1 MKTLLL
7 IVICIP
13 LMILPAWSR
22 DFVPALPSTTGPIG
36 VCGLPVLPA
45 NTEHQLRTLDKPH
58 STRFQKLLQQEQS
71 MALFNAINTTQ
82 QKFWAYDM
90 KKKEF
95 YEVTATL
102 RKAGNLTNIWV
113 EDDSWDK
120 GYVTQVEVDAIYQA
134 LEVRS
139 GNRSLNPDLGI
150 VAIDT
155 LLFGQPPNKDGDGII
170 DFLILDIRDE
180 FDPDNKNYQFIAG
193 YFHPWDQTDNA
204 TSNKRDLLYL
214 DAYPG
219 IYFNDQRSTDKV
231 LSTTAHELQHL
242 IHYHYD
248 ADEETWVNEG
258 LSELAG
264 IYCGYGLDFPYFYLK
279 DTNKGL
285 MNWSGEIADYAR
297 VSLWTLYIAEQF
309 GIPFIRTLVQDKANG
324 KKGYENTL
332 LRLGLDE
339 YTFDEIFKNWALALY
354 VNDRDLDPRYGYMHD
369 LARGLRAEFRET
381 IIQYPYQT
389 QFAIQN
395 YAPVYFRFR
404 GADTLQ
410 IDFRGAP
417 PEGYWIH
424 RNNSQLTMDP
434 LRFNR
439 LEIAGFNPD
448 DEFVLLLTN
457 TDVMQEVSFQAFAPY
472 SIELIELKYD
482 DGELDFGL
490 TTDGIGAN
498 RFITPENEMKLR
510 QIRFYNLQAEN
521 QYRIYV
527 YDEGVGGIPGRQLMP
542 SIDTLIVASR
552 NWVEITL
559 DPPLTFDRQNTPF
572 FVGFQVTTPD
582 RSLAYDHQDGSGG
595 ASYLNPGSRWH
606 RLSEFPT
613 SDGTNLTGYWM
624 IRAVLEGGLKP
635 SGEPSDFDTTLV
647 AFKITLSPA
656 SPYNSYNPTENGLQ
670 FQVELNSPGEV
681 ELTLFNILGQRIAQI
696 KSHFTTRGRY
706 IIFWDGTNQWGNI
719 VPSGMYFYRATFRN
733 RDNGQRVASTTGKV
747 ILLK

>member
-1 MKTLLL
+1 MKTLVL
-7 IVICIP
+7 IAFWIP
-13 LMILPAWSR
+13 MMMIPVWGRDLVQTPPSPA
-22 DFVPALPSTTGPIG
+22 GPIG

-45 NTEHQLRTLDKPH
+45 DTEDQLRALAKQHPA
-58 STRFQKLLQQEQS
+58 RYQQLLQQEQS
-71 MALFNAINTTQ
+71 MALFNAVNVTQ

-95 YEVTATL
+95 YQVTATL
-102 RKAGNLTNIWV
+102 RKSGNLTNIWV
-113 EDDSWDK
+113 EDESWNQ
-120 GYVTQVEVDAIYQA
+120 GYVTQAEVDAIYEA
-134 LEVRS
+134 LEIRS
-139 GNRSLNPDLGI
+139 GARSLNPDLGI
-150 VAIDT
+150 VEIDT

-180 FDPDNKNYQFIAG
+180 FDPDQKNSQFIAG

-248 ADEETWVNEG
+248 PDEETWVNEG

-264 IYCGYGLDFPYFYLK
+264 IYCGYGLDFPYFYLQ

-309 GIPFIRTLVQDKANG
+309 GIPFIHTLVQDKANG
-324 KKGYENTL
+324 KKGYENTFI
-332 LRLGLDE
+332 RLGLEE
-339 YTFDEIFKNWALALY
+339 YTFDDVFKNWAIALY
-354 VNDRDLDPRYGYMHD
+354 VNNRDIDPRYGYQHD

-381 IIQYPYQT
+381 VIQYPYQT
-389 QFAIQN
+389 QFAIQS

-404 GADTLQ
+404 GADTLR
-410 IDFRGAP
+410 IDFKGTP
-417 PEGYWIH
+417 PDGYWIH
-424 RNNSQLTMDP
+424 QKNSTLTLDP

-439 LEIAGFNPD
+439 LEIPEFNPD

-457 TDVMQEVSFQAFAPY
+457 IDVMQEVSFQAFAPY
-472 SIELIELKYD
+472 SIQLVELKYD

-498 RFITPENEMKLR
+498 RFLTPASNMKLR
-510 QIRFYNLQAEN
+510 QIRFYNLQSEN

-527 YDEGVGGIPGRQLMP
+527 YEEGVGGVPGRQLITP
-542 SIDTLIVASR
+542 IDTLIVASR
-552 NWVEITL
+552 NWVEIAL
-559 DPPLTFDRQNTPF
+559 DPPLSFDRQNTPF
-572 FVGFQVTTPD
+572 FVGFQVLTPD
-582 RSLAYDHQDGSGG
+582 RSLAYDHRDDGGG
-595 ASYLNPGSRWH
+595 ASFFNPGTGWR
-606 RLSEFPT
+606 RLSDFRT

-624 IRAVLEGGLKP
+624 IRAVLDGGLVP
-635 SGEPSDFDTTLV
+635 SGQPSDFDTTL
-647 AFKITLSPA
+647 AEFKVTVSP
-656 SPYNSYNPTENGLQ
+656 SYYYNGLINELK
-670 FQVELNSPGEV
+670 FKFELNSPGRV
-681 ELTLFNILGQRIAQI
+681 EIAIYNILGQKVSELSQEFAN
-696 KSHFTTRGRY
+696 KGRPSL
-706 IIFWDGTNQWGNI
+706 IWDLKNQWGNI

-733 RDNGQRVASTTGKV
+733 RDTGKQVASTTGKV